1 MFGGRI
7 SQEVVGHLVY
17 GLLEQSHV
25 LEMGRVRQ
33 LLGHELISI
42 YFNDRPNGFWAK
54 HNAIGSAP
62 MALVGLKPSF

>member
-1 MFGGRI
+1 MFGSGI
-7 SQEVVGHLVY
+7 SQEVVGHPGY

-42 YFNDRPNGFWAK
+42 YFNDWPNGFWAK

-62 MALVGLKPSF
+62 MALGGLKPSF